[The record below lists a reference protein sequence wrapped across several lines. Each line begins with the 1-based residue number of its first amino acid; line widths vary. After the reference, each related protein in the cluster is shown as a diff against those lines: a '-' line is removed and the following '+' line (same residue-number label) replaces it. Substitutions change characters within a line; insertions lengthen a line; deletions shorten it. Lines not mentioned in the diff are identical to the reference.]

1 MINLPLLYFGYLII
15 LFSIIGFGY
24 LSSKLLSIRLSL
36 GELGLS
42 GILFMTILSYIT
54 NLFVSHGFIH
64 NIIFLTIGLF
74 FFFLILKK
82 KLFRKKIKLI
92 LLVSSVLFIG
102 ILMYKTHDDFFYYHF
117 PYTISLIELKKI
129 FGVGNLEHGFR
140 TPSSIFY
147 LNSLFY
153 LPIIEKSLI
162 NSGAIYFL
170 IFSNIFLIQKIF
182 NQIKNKK
189 FNFIFILSLF
199 SLLFI
204 NTIFYRLAEHGTDR
218 SALILIFI
226 LAIYYLEGTNRKLNK
241 TNFKQYYQK
250 ILIMIMLIISLKSF
264 YLIYTIFIFILFFEF
279 RKILF
284 TGKFYK
290 RILLNRV
297 SYYFLIGIIIFI
309 FTIFSN
315 TGCLIY
321 PASFS
326 CMESFS
332 WSIPKKEVIAM
343 KTWYEL
349 WSKAGAS
356 PTYRID
362 DVEFYLSGLNWFPNW
377 VQNHF
382 FNKISD
388 FLLSLVLI
396 LIISLIFIVKF
407 KKVKLSKKNFYLF
420 YATVLLLLLEWF
432 LNHPA
437 LRYGGFTLIAL
448 SIFIPLSIF
457 FESRLNSNLR
467 LKNKIIFLILLSFTV
482 FSIKNIDRIFK
493 ESDKYKYNP
502 LINAHYY
509 IDDDTYH
516 FNKLLLKAEKIRNIN
531 RKKFYIVLDR
541 NLINKI
547 NTDK

>member
-1 MINLPLLYFGYLII
+1 MINLPLLYFGYIII

-24 LSSKLLSIRLSL
+24 LSTKLLSIRLSI

-64 NIIFLTIGLF
+64 NSIFLVIGLF
-74 FFFLILKK
+74 CFLLISKK

-92 LLVSSVLFIG
+92 LLVSSILFIG

-117 PYTISLIELKKI
+117 PYTISLIEFKKI

-153 LPIIEKSLI
+153 LPILEKSLI

-241 TNFKQYYQK
+241 INFQQYYQK

-264 YLIYTIFIFILFFEF
+264 YLIYTVFIFILFFEF

-349 WSKAGAS
+349 WSKAGAT

-362 DVEFYLSGLNWFPNW
+362 NVEFYLSGLNWFPNW

-388 FLLSLVLI
+388 FLLSLVLL

-407 KKVKLSKKNFYLF
+407 KKVKLSKKNYYLF
-420 YATVLLLLLEWF
+420 YATVLLLLFEWF

-457 FESRLNSNLR
+457 FESRLNSNLK

-509 IDDDTYH
+509 IDNDTYH
-516 FNKLLLKAEKIRNIN
+516 FNKLLLKAEKIRNID

-547 NTDK
+547 NKNK